1 MSSRHLIPRTD
12 RAGEANL
19 PYPRKTD
26 HIARQAHGTF
36 LYTVG
41 AGLVGLILWS
51 ATTELDKVVRG
62 SGRVI
67 PTMQNQLVQH
77 LEGGIVQEI
86 LIREGDSV
94 QRGQV
99 LMRIQNSVAQ
109 SEMQQARVEMAAR
122 RVRLARLDAE
132 TRGHEM
138 FAVPVEARAE
148 APQIVE
154 REQSLFRSRA
164 ESLREN
170 LGILSDQIRQK
181 ELDLSEFRSRW
192 TMTTRERDLVR
203 ERVVSMRRLVQ
214 VGAVSRNELLDH
226 ERQLQQIE
234 GRLSDL
240 FHDIPRTEAAL
251 SEIQR
256 RRQEAILRFRTDA
269 EKEKG
274 EMELAIAKLTEQ
286 IQAHVDR
293 SQRSDV
299 IAPIAGVVN
308 RLHVNTVG
316 GVVRGGE
323 PLVQL
328 VPSDMAISMEVKL
341 APNDRAEV
349 WPGLPAVVK
358 ISAYDFSRYG
368 GLKGTVVD
376 ISADALTD
384 ENGVPYFRVRLEAEA
399 ANFGPNRP
407 VVPGMLADVDILSGR
422 HTILDYILKPVRRVR
437 DNAMRQ

>member
-1 MSSRHLIPRTD
+1 VPLRHLIPSSTKPGD
-12 RAGEANL
+12 TAL

-41 AGLVGLILWS
+41 AGLAGLILWS

-67 PTMQNQLVQH
+67 PTLQNQLVQH

-99 LMRIQNSVAQ
+99 LMRIQNSFAQ

-138 FAVPVEARAE
+138 FAVPADARAE

-164 ESLREN
+164 DSLREN
-170 LGILSDQIRQK
+170 LAILSDQIRQK

-286 IQAHVDR
+286 IQAHMDR

-328 VPSDMAISMEVKL
+328 VPSDMSISMEVKL

-368 GLKGTVVD
+368 GLKGRVVD

-437 DNAMRQ
+437 DSALRQ

>member
-234 GRLSDL
+234 GR
-240 FHDIPRTEAAL
+240 
-251 SEIQR
+251 
-256 RRQEAILRFRTDA
+256 
-269 EKEKG
+269 
-274 EMELAIAKLTEQ
+274 
-286 IQAHVDR
+286 
-293 SQRSDV
+293 
-299 IAPIAGVVN
+299 AP
-308 RLHVNTVG
+308 
-316 GVVRGGE
+316 
-323 PLVQL
+323 
-328 VPSDMAISMEVKL
+328 
-341 APNDRAEV
+341 
-349 WPGLPAVVK
+349 
-358 ISAYDFSRYG
+358 
-368 GLKGTVVD
+368 
-376 ISADALTD
+376 
-384 ENGVPYFRVRLEAEA
+384 
-399 ANFGPNRP
+399 
-407 VVPGMLADVDILSGR
+407 
-422 HTILDYILKPVRRVR
+422 
-437 DNAMRQ
+437 

>member
-1 MSSRHLIPRTD
+1 VPLKSLVKSESPQSD
-12 RAGEANL
+12 NAL

-41 AGLVGLILWS
+41 AGLAALIVWS
-51 ATTELDKVVRG
+51 AVTELDKVVRG

-67 PTMQNQLVQH
+67 PTLQNQIVQH

-86 LIREGDSV
+86 LIREGDAV
-94 QRGQV
+94 QRGQI
-99 LMRIQNSVAQ
+99 LMRIQNSFAQ
-109 SEMQQARVEMAAR
+109 SELQQVRVEMAAR
-122 RVRLARLDAE
+122 QVRLARLEAE

-138 FAVPVEARAE
+138 FAVPAEARAA

-154 REQSLFRSRA
+154 REQALFRSRA
-164 ESLREN
+164 DSLREN

-192 TMTTRERDLVR
+192 TLTGRERDLVR
-203 ERVVSMRRLVQ
+203 ERVVSMRRLAQ
-214 VGAVSRNELLDH
+214 AGAVSRNELLDN

-234 GRLSDL
+234 SRLSDL

-269 EKEKG
+269 EREKG
-274 EMELAIAKLTEQ
+274 ETELAMAKLSEQ
-286 IQAHVDR
+286 IQAQTDR
-293 SQRSDV
+293 SLRSDV
-299 IAPIAGVVN
+299 LAPIAGVVN

-349 WPGLPAVVK
+349 WPGLPAIVK

-368 GLKGTVVD
+368 GLKGRVVD

-384 ENGVPYFRVRLEAEA
+384 ENGLAYFRVRLEAEA
-399 ANFGPNRP
+399 ATFGPNRP

-422 HTILDYILKPVRRVR
+422 HTILDYLMKPVRRMR
-437 DNAMRQ
+437 DTALRQ